1 MTQPSKEDLER
12 LWSLVGKRL
21 DVTAHFLAS
30 IVESSDD
37 AILTKDLASI
47 IRSWNNGSERLYGY
61 TVEEA
66 LGKSVTILIPPDR
79 QNEEQAILERIQRG
93 ECTDHYETVRQRKD
107 GSLVEI
113 SLTVSPIRTAEGHII
128 GASNIARD
136 ITARKRAHERQQ
148 FLIRELQHRTQNLFS
163 IIQSV
168 VNRSLIEPHTLAQAK
183 DILNGRLQ
191 ALAQAHEML
200 SEAAWEGAPLTEI
213 ITRALAAFSDHL
225 SIGGCNIMVN
235 TSAAQQF
242 ALTLHELA
250 TNAVKYGALSSPNG
264 RISIECDIERVSEH
278 GGTFSFLWKETGG
291 PIVLPPTR
299 KGFGSIILLESAKQ
313 FGKHIALN
321 YEPDGLRYEVRFPLS
336 AIEAATAAVSADHS

>member
-12 LWSLVGKRL
+12 LWSIVGKRL

-37 AILTKDLASI
+37 AIITKDLASI
-47 IRSWNNGSERLYGY
+47 IRSWNKGAERLYGY
-61 TVEEA
+61 TAEEA
-66 LGKSVTILIPPDR
+66 LGKPVTILIPPDR

-93 ECTDHYETVRQRKD
+93 ESIDHYETVRQRKD

-113 SLTVSPIRTAEGHII
+113 SLAISPIRTAEGHII

-136 ITARKRAHERQQ
+136 ITARQRAHERQQ
-148 FLIRELQHRTQNLFS
+148 FLIRELQHRTQNLFA
-163 IIQSV
+163 IIQAV

-183 DILNGRLQ
+183 EILNARLQ
-191 ALAQAHEML
+191 ALAQAHALL

-225 SIGGCNIMVN
+225 NVSGCDIMVN
-235 TSAAQQF
+235 SPAAQQF
-242 ALTLHELA
+242 ALTVHELA
-250 TNAVKYGALSSPNG
+250 TNAVKYGALSAPNG
-264 RISIECDIERVSEH
+264 QISIECDVERVN
-278 GGTFSFLWKETGG
+278 GTFSFSWKETGG
-291 PIVLPPTR
+291 PIVLPPKR
-299 KGFGSIILLESAKQ
+299 KGFGSIILLERAKQ
-313 FGKHIALN
+313 FAKHVALD

-336 AIEAATAAVSADHS
+336 TIEASTKAADTLQSE